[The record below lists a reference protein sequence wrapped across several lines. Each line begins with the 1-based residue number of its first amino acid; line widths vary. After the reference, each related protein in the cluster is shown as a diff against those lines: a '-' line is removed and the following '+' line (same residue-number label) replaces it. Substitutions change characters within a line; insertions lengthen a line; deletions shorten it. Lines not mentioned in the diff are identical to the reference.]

1 LSSRDSND
9 SLRPAV
15 KALFRHLHDPR
26 ALRRNPLVG
35 HFFEISGPAAGDR
48 RTEQR
53 FLESVQEV
61 VRQGAAFC
69 RDADSAAGKDERAR
83 CQYAIVAESLEGRSI
98 AAIAARLG
106 ISVQYC
112 YRQRAE
118 VGVRIAHYIRQRYD
132 PAALD
137 ALPNADEFQLLMDRA
152 HFRAAG
158 DDAQAAMRACED
170 VVRRAPSPERR
181 IEALRALTNVA
192 LHFGDVARAK
202 ASYAAAVSLATANR
216 DGERPERHVAE
227 ACIDLAGSKLA
238 FFSRGDAS
246 EALRLARRATAR
258 LAFVE
263 AGGLPH
269 VRELY
274 VESLYQLGAGLC
286 NLGRLEEGY
295 DRFVEAEAGVAELR
309 AASARLRARIA
320 IGAWQL
326 RNHFLMNSRC
336 WRPAWQR
343 ERALRAAFEQAYAA
357 GLHAEA
363 IDALVALAEHYAN
376 ARNGE
381 GALRAGH
388 LAVTLAGQQGS
399 ERIRYATLIRV
410 AMALISTP
418 HWEYGAA
425 LAPSPDEALACDAH
439 HQALAL
445 QFPLE
450 LALRRHDFQAAWR
463 LAQDQT
469 GELRFLTVG
478 RQIIA
483 AAAANELERRGDARA
498 LIEAAIAEA
507 ERLGAAP
514 TLHFAYK
521 TAARV
526 TGAVRFKRRAR
537 ELRRLLMA

>member
-1 LSSRDSND
+1 M
-9 SLRPAV
+9 
-15 KALFRHLHDPR
+15 
-26 ALRRNPLVG
+26 
-35 HFFEISGPAAGDR
+35 
-48 RTEQR
+48 RTGQR
-53 FLESVQEV
+53 LLESVQEV
-61 VRQGAAFC
+61 IRHAAAFC
-69 RDADSAAGKDERAR
+69 RDADVAAGKDERAR
-83 CQYAIVAESLEGRSI
+83 CQYAIVAQSLERRPM

-118 VGVRIAHYIRQRYD
+118 IGLRIGYYIRQHYGS
-132 PAALD
+132 PVLD
-137 ALPNADEFQLLMDRA
+137 ALPKPDEFALLMDRA
-152 HFRAAG
+152 QCRAVG
-158 DDAQAAMRACED
+158 DDAEAAVRACED

-181 IEALRALTNVA
+181 IEALRVLTNVA
-192 LHFGDVARAK
+192 LHFGDIARAK
-202 ASYAAAVSLATANR
+202 ASYTGALGLAAVNR
-216 DGERPERHVAE
+216 DGESREWHAAE
-227 ACIDLAGSKLA
+227 ACIDLVGSKLA
-238 FFSRGDAS
+238 FFCQGDAL
-246 EALRLARRATAR
+246 EALRLAQRATAR
-258 LAFVE
+258 LAYVQTG
-263 AGGLPH
+263 ASQN

-274 VESLYQLGAGLC
+274 VESLYQWGAGLC

-295 DRFVEAEAGVAELR
+295 DRFVEAEAGIAELR
-309 AASARLRARIA
+309 TASARLRARIT

-326 RNHFLMNSRC
+326 RNHLMTNSRS

-343 ERALRAAFEQAYAA
+343 ERALSAAFEQAYAA

-363 IDALVALAEHYAN
+363 IDALVALAEHYGY
-376 ARNGE
+376 ARSSE
-381 GALRAGH
+381 DALRAGH
-388 LAVTLAGQQGS
+388 LAVMLARQQGS
-399 ERIRYATLIRV
+399 ERVRYATRIRV

-425 LAPSPDEALACDAH
+425 LAPSPDDTLVCDAH
-439 HQALAL
+439 HKALVL

-469 GELRFLTVG
+469 GQMPFITVG
-478 RQIIA
+478 KQIIA
-483 AAAANELERRGDARA
+483 AAAANELERHSDARN

-521 TAARV
+521 TAAEV

-537 ELRRLLMA
+537 ELQRLLMT

>member
-1 LSSRDSND
+1 LNARDSNT
-9 SLRPAV
+9 SLRPVV
-15 KALFRHLHDPR
+15 KALFRHLHDAR

-35 HFFEISGPAAGDR
+35 HFFENGGPAAGDR
-48 RTEQR
+48 STEQR

-61 VRQGAAFC
+61 VRQAAAFC
-69 RDADSAAGKDERAR
+69 RDADLAAGKDERAR
-83 CQYAIVAESLEGRSI
+83 CQHAIVTESLEGRSI
-98 AAIAARLG
+98 GAIAARLG

-118 VGVRIAHYIRQRYD
+118 VGERIVRYIRQHYD
-132 PAALD
+132 PPALD
-137 ALPNADEFQLLMDRA
+137 ALPEADEFQLLMDRA
-152 HFRAAG
+152 LSRAVG
-158 DDAQAAMRACED
+158 DDAQAAIRACED
-170 VVRRAPSPERR
+170 VVGRAPSPERQ
-181 IEALRALTNVA
+181 IEALRAVTNVA
-192 LHFGDVARAK
+192 LHFGDVVRAK
-202 ASYAAAVSLATANR
+202 ASYAAAVSLAAANL
-216 DGERPERHVAE
+216 DGERAERHVAE

-238 FFSRGDAS
+238 FFYRGDAG
-246 EALRLARRATAR
+246 EALRLSRRAAAR

-263 AGGLPH
+263 AGALPH

-274 VESLYQLGAGLC
+274 VESLYQLGAGFC

-295 DRFVEAEAGVAELR
+295 ERFVEAEAAVAELR
-309 AASARLRARIA
+309 AASARLRARIT

-343 ERALRAAFEQAYAA
+343 ERAFRAAFEHAYAA

-381 GALRAGH
+381 GALRAGR
-388 LAVTLAGQQGS
+388 LAVMLAGQQGS
-399 ERIRYATLIRV
+399 ERVHYATRIRV
-410 AMALISTP
+410 AMALISSP
-418 HWEYGAA
+418 HWEYAAA
-425 LAPSPDEALACDAH
+425 LAPTPDETLACDAH

-463 LAQDQT
+463 LAQNRS
-469 GELRFLTVG
+469 GELPFLTVG
-478 RQIIA
+478 KQIIA
-483 AAAANELERRGDARA
+483 AAAANELERPSDARE
-498 LIEAAIAEA
+498 LIEAAIADA

-514 TLHFAYK
+514 TLHYAYT